1 MRTTPM
7 QRACAMHH
15 AGNANEANEANEANQ
30 GDEEREC
37 PDLAIDAPCSVAFDV
52 R

>member
-1 MRTTPM
+1 M
-7 QRACAMHH
+7 QRACALHR
-15 AGNANEANEANEANQ
+15 AGNEASEASQ

-37 PDLAIDAPCSVAFDV
+37 PDLAIDAPRSVTFDV

>member
-1 MRTTPM
+1 
-7 QRACAMHH
+7 MHH
-15 AGNANEANEANEANQ
+15 AGTEANEANQ

-37 PDLAIDAPCSVAFDV
+37 PDLAIDASRSVAFDV

>member
-1 MRTTPM
+1 
-7 QRACAMHH
+7 MHH
-15 AGNANEANEANEANQ
+15 AGNANGANP

-37 PDLAIDAPCSVAFDV
+37 PDLAIDAPRSVAFDV

>member
-1 MRTTPM
+1 
-7 QRACAMHH
+7 MHH
-15 AGNANEANEANEANQ
+15 AGNANEANEANR

-37 PDLAIDAPCSVAFDV
+37 PDLAIDAPRSVAFDV

>member
-15 AGNANEANEANEANQ
+15 AGNANEANEANQ

-37 PDLAIDAPCSVAFDV
+37 PDLAIDAPRSVAFDV